1 MFEAVQAGPAHSQRN
16 LKNIGMD
23 STQHALPLCQS
34 ALAQRIIT
42 SCCLAIVLSHI
53 MCTRMSKGGSCCQA
67 AAFRAATCLQEPHDI
82 LGIDRGQIGEAP
94 VLHAR
99 LGAEANDP
107 DRQLLPEATPV
118 VHEVE
123 PAQLMPISQGTD
135 TSNVSPGT
143 GTSLKLRLNLHVQLS
158 SAMALGRTQVSPKV
172 AHMTMSTNYARTTC
186 RLSYVGRLRGN
197 RLFIMS

>member
-1 MFEAVQAGPAHSQRN
+1 MLPGNCAISHHVHEDVKRWVLLPSSCIQGCN
-16 LKNIGMD
+16 LPSG
-23 STQHALPLCQS
+23 A
-34 ALAQRIIT
+34 
-42 SCCLAIVLSHI
+42 
-53 MCTRMSKGGSCCQA
+53 
-67 AAFRAATCLQEPHDI
+67 HDI

-158 SAMALGRTQVSPKV
+158 SAM
-172 AHMTMSTNYARTTC
+172 H
-186 RLSYVGRLRGN
+186 
-197 RLFIMS
+197 